1 MTIQKTKP
9 HAKDLRKGRDS
20 KNNQIYLVTTVTYK
34 RQKIFTDY
42 FLGRIVI
49 HAMQNQ
55 EHLQNI
61 KSLAF
66 VIMPDHLHWL
76 FSLQNNNKLA
86 DVMKSVKG
94 YSASKIQRIRKEQGK
109 ITSNQPLWQ
118 DGYHDHAM
126 RKEEDLQKMARYIVA
141 NPLRAGI
148 VKTVAEY
155 SLWDAIWP

>member
-1 MTIQKTKP
+1 
-9 HAKDLRKGRDS
+9 
-20 KNNQIYLVTTVTYK
+20 
-34 RQKIFTDY
+34 
-42 FLGRIVI
+42 
-49 HAMQNQ
+49 MQNQ
-55 EHLQNI
+55 EYLQNI

-66 VIMPDHLHWL
+66 VIMPDHFHWL

-155 SLWDAIWP
+155 SLWDAIWL